1 MRYFTFGFWGVI
13 CCLFLGCAVPE
24 EQAHQ
29 LIAATHPKSAV
40 ILYEA
45 EGVIGHY
52 YVCQSNVVIYVRTF
66 RNQDGAKIIKT
77 TPLPDTVQ
85 CGQ

>member
-1 MRYFTFGFWGVI
+1 MKYLTSGFLAIV
-13 CCLFLGCAVPE
+13 CCLFFGCNASE

-45 EGVIGHY
+45 EGMTGHY
-52 YVCQSNVVIYVRTF
+52 YLCQSNVVIYVRTF
-66 RNQDGAKIIKT
+66 RNQDGAKITKT